1 MVCAKSGKATYTP
14 RSLVVLPSTPGRDK
28 SCDTRLKHAD
38 ADGASQLQYMD
49 SHASHHLVSS
59 SKVMRLSMKLPTCCT
74 TQPGAL
80 ELSWLHQNQATAP
93 IDNEGAEA
101 VTLRPIPVKETISA
115 YDGPKIL
122 K

>member
-1 MVCAKSGKATYTP
+1 MLTLMGLAGFNN
-14 RSLVVLPSTPGRDK
+14 
-28 SCDTRLKHAD
+28 
-38 ADGASQLQYMD
+38 MD
-49 SHASHHLVSS
+49 RHASHHLVSS

-101 VTLRPIPVKETISA
+101 VTLRPIPVKEIISA
-115 YDGPKIL
+115 YDGPQIL